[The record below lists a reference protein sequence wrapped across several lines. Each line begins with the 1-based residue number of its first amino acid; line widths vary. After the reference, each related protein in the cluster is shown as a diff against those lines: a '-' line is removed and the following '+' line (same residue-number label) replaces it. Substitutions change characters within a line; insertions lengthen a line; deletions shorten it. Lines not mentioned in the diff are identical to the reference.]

1 MSATLARHSDVVQR
15 GLLQPLTER
24 VLARAPGPRWF
35 WVALWAL
42 VPWVNGGLNLLLD
55 TETKSAV
62 WEQSGELVVLNY
74 VALSLA
80 IVLAIWGSA
89 RIARRMEELRGV
101 TPFRELNSLTAPLL
115 GALGTAGAFG
125 VTAFVEDGFVAALVR
140 GVTWLIVGVALWT
153 FLWTYVE
160 LQVGLYRIG
169 GEPIADEARMDP
181 GLGLRPLGDLAFTGL
196 WILLAWLV
204 PLVYT
209 GLTDVVGVAIGMGL
223 LLGALITFFLS
234 LVRLHHRMVEVKTQ
248 ELGLARDL
256 YGKAYEP
263 VRRTPTLETL
273 EAQRNLLSAADGLE
287 KRAKAI
293 HDWPIDEG
301 TFARVLT
308 IATSVV
314 AIAIGRLILDPLG
327 L

>member
-1 MSATLARHSDVVQR
+1 LWIAA
-15 GLLQPLTER
+15 
-24 VLARAPGPRWF
+24 
-35 WVALWAL
+35 WAL
-42 VPWVNGGLNLLLD
+42 VPWVNGATNLLLD
-55 TETKSAV
+55 TKSKSAI
-62 WEQSGELVVLNY
+62 WEQSGAIVILNY
-74 VALSLA
+74 AALSFA
-80 IVLAIWGSA
+80 IALSIWGSG

-101 TPFRELNSLTAPLL
+101 RPFRGVNGTAAPLL
-115 GALGTAGAFG
+115 GAVAVAVTFG
-125 VTAFVEDGFVAALVR
+125 VTAFVEDGTVAALVR
-140 GVTWLIVGVALWT
+140 GITWLVVGTALWT

-169 GEPIADEARMDP
+169 GEPVPDEARMDP

-209 GLTDVVGVAIGMGL
+209 GLTDVVGVALGLGL
-223 LLGALITFFLS
+223 LVAALATFFFS
-234 LVRLHHRMVEVKTQ
+234 LVRLHERMVEVKAE
-248 ELGLARDL
+248 ELTLAREL
-256 YGKAYEP
+256 YAKAYKP
-263 VRRTPTLETL
+263 VRDAPTLETL

-314 AIAIGRLILDPLG
+314 AIAIGRLILDPFG

>member
-1 MSATLARHSDVVQR
+1 VTKAPADRDGVDGPGR
-15 GLLQPLTER
+15 PQPLTER
-24 VLARAPGPRWF
+24 LLARLPGEHWF
-35 WVALWAL
+35 WVGIWAL
-42 VPWVNGGLNLLLD
+42 VPWANGALNLLLD
-55 TETKSAV
+55 TQTKSAV

-74 VALSLA
+74 TVLSFA
-80 IVLAIWGSA
+80 IVLAIWGSR

-101 TPFRELNSLTAPLL
+101 RPFRELNSNLAPLL
-115 GALGTAGAFG
+115 GALAMALAFG
-125 VTAFVEDGFVAALVR
+125 VTALVEDGPIAALLR
-140 GVTWLIVGVALWT
+140 GVTWLILGVSLST
-153 FLWTYVE
+153 FLWTYVV
-160 LQVGLYRIG
+160 LQVGLYRLG
-169 GEPIADEARMDP
+169 GEPVSEDARMDP

-209 GLTDVVGVAIGMGL
+209 GLTDVVGVALGLGL
-223 LLGALITFFLS
+223 LAAALATFFLS
-234 LVRLHHRMVEVKTQ
+234 LVRLHHRMLEAKAE
-248 ELGLARDL
+248 ELRLARDL
-256 YGKAYEP
+256 YAKAYEP

-273 EAQRNLLSAADGLE
+273 EEQRSLLAAADGLE

-314 AIAIGRLILDPLG
+314 AIAIGRLLLDPFG